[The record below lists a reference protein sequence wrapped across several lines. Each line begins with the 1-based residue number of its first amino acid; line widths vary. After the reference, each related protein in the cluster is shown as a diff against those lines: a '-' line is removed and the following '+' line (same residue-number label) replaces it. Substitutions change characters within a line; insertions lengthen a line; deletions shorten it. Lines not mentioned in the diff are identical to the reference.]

1 MPRPE
6 KPSEDG
12 AAEGLEDNERG
23 NSPIDNRQ
31 AEMAMDRL
39 MSHARRPAATAARHT
54 DARSLAVPVPRGTM
68 IPNGRPIAVTSTG
81 IPRGVILRPVAAGL
95 S

>member
-12 AAEGLEDNERG
+12 AAKVLEDNERG
-23 NSPIDNRQ
+23 GAPIDNRQ
-31 AEMAMDRL
+31 AEVAMDRL

-68 IPNGRPIAVTSTG
+68 IPNGLPIAVTSTG
-81 IPRGVILRPVAAGL
+81 IPRGVIQHPAASGL